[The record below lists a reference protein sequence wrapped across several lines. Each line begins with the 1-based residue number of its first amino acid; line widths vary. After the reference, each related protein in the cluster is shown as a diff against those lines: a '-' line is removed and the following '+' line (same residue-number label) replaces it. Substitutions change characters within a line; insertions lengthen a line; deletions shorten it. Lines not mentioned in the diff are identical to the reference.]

1 MNTLWLILAS
11 LGGYLGLMLLVAR
24 FAARGGDNRTFFTAD
39 RRSAWYRVW
48 PAMISAA
55 MSGITFVSVPGS
67 VATDGFSYLQMVA
80 GFTVGQLVV
89 AYWLVP
95 LFYRLQ
101 LTSIYEYFDHRYGST
116 THRTS
121 GWLFL
126 LSKLMMTALRLYLV
140 AVVLQQLLFA
150 RLGVPF
156 VLTALGMVAV
166 VWGYTHRGGVGAL
179 IPVDWLKTVFM
190 VGAVVATLWATL
202 SVLGWSVDELWQRM
216 GESPMAR
223 IWHFDDPASDRYFW
237 KMFVAGVL
245 LLVAMT
251 GLDQE
256 LMQRNLACRSVRD
269 AQRNI
274 LWTAASQIVVIALFL
289 VLGWV
294 LYGYAAQQGYALPL
308 RGDELFPMMAFEGGL
323 PRWIG
328 VLFVLGFAAG
338 SFSSGGSALTAMT
351 TSVLFDVQRD
361 RSTDDQKLRRRRQW
375 VHAGLALG
383 VWALLLIFDGWA
395 DESVINLLYKVAG
408 YTYGPILGLF
418 LFGQWSKRTVCDGW
432 VWLPALLAPMLAAL
446 LQVVV
451 RAVWGYTIGFEI
463 LLYNALLTMGGLWLI
478 SRRTIS

>member
-11 LGGYLGLMLLVAR
+11 FGGYLALMLVVAR
-24 FAARGGDNRTFFTAD
+24 LAARGGDNRTFFTAE

-55 MSGITFVSVPGS
+55 MSGITFVSVPGA
-67 VATDGFSYLQMVA
+67 VAADGFSYLQMVA

-101 LTSIYEYFDHRYGST
+101 LTSIYEYFDHRYGTT

-140 AVVLQQLLFA
+140 TVVLQQLLFA

-156 VLTALGMVAV
+156 VVTALGMVAV

-179 IPVDWLKTVFM
+179 IPVDWLKTVCM
-190 VGAVVATLWATL
+190 VGAVVATLWAAL
-202 SVLGWSVDELWQRM
+202 SALGWSVGEVWQQM
-216 GESPMAR
+216 EESPMAR

-256 LMQRNLACRSVRD
+256 MMQRNLACRSVRD

-289 VLGWV
+289 VLGFV
-294 LYGYAAQQGYALPL
+294 LYGYASQQGYALPQ

-323 PRWIG
+323 PRWVG

-351 TSVLFDVQRD
+351 TSVLFDIRRGVQGD
-361 RSTDDQKLRRRRQW
+361 ESTLRHHRHL
-375 VHAGLALG
+375 VHAGLAVL
-383 VWALLLIFDGWA
+383 VWVLLLIFDGWA
-395 DESVINLLYKVAG
+395 DESVINLIYKVAG

-418 LFGQWSKRTVCDGW
+418 LFGQWSKRAVRDGW
-432 VWLPALLAPMLAAL
+432 VWMPTLFAPMLAAS
-446 LQVVV
+446 LQWLAD
-451 RAVWGYTIGFEI
+451 AVWGYTIGFEL

-478 SRRTIS
+478 SRRPTS

>member
-1 MNTLWLILAS
+1 
-11 LGGYLGLMLLVAR
+11 
-24 FAARGGDNRTFFTAD
+24 
-39 RRSAWYRVW
+39 
-48 PAMISAA
+48 
-55 MSGITFVSVPGS
+55 
-67 VATDGFSYLQMVA
+67 
-80 GFTVGQLVV
+80 
-89 AYWLVP
+89 
-95 LFYRLQ
+95 
-101 LTSIYEYFDHRYGST
+101 
-116 THRTS
+116 
-121 GWLFL
+121 
-126 LSKLMMTALRLYLV
+126 MMTALRLYLV

-269 AQRNI
+269 AQRTI

-294 LYGYAAQQGYALPL
+294 LYGYAAQQEYTLPL
-308 RGDELFPMMAFEGGL
+308 RGDELFPMVAFEGGL
-323 PRWIG
+323 PRWVG

-351 TSVLFDVQRD
+351 TSVLFDVQCD
-361 RSTDDQKLRRRRQW
+361 RPTDDQKLRRRRQW

-451 RAVWGYTIGFEI
+451 RAVWGYAIGFEI